1 MHTTGNRP
9 QAHAQQ
15 PPQHRPLATAAPIPT
30 TAPFSP
36 SVPIRSLQD
45 VQRLEARPLAE
56 ALPVQSTYEIFV
68 NSACAFGDKTALTFL
83 PTADPAQE
91 PVRWSY
97 AQLLHGIHQ
106 TANLLHHL
114 GVGPEDAV
122 AVLLPGCLEYHLA
135 LWGGEAAGIV
145 QPLNPMLTDEKIAAM
160 MTLARAKVL
169 IAYGTEGD
177 LGYWSKA
184 LRLRA
189 LVPTLTTV
197 LRVAPHDEAPGT
209 AGPLPEGT
217 MDLAARHQHSGDHL
231 VSRRRIAA
239 SDIAAYFHTGGTTG
253 APKLAR
259 HSHGAQV
266 FTAWGSVQM
275 QGIATA
281 DVGINGYPLFHVAG
295 VLPGSLA
302 ALSAGVETIIPTP
315 GLFRNREVVANYWRL
330 VERYRC
336 TYLSAVPTVLAA
348 LANVP
353 LEGADISTL
362 RYCRT
367 GAAILAPEL
376 AARFERL
383 FGLHI
388 HESLGM
394 TEMAGISTITPPGV
408 HAPAGCVGWRL
419 PYTQLRVVALDAQ
432 GNASDQDM
440 PPGQPGMVLFKS
452 PNLFSG
458 FLDAADTAKA
468 FTQDGWLAT
477 GDLGLVDEQ
486 GRLHLSGR
494 SKDLIIRSGH
504 NIDPKVIEDAL
515 GAHPAVQLCAA
526 VGAPDAYAG
535 ELPVVYATLR
545 PGVQVTEAELMAF
558 TAERVDEAVARP
570 RWVQVIETM
579 PVTNVGKIY
588 KPELRQ
594 RAACHTVQ
602 ALVDGVC
609 AEAPH
614 QPRPAVGPVGDKA
627 VHVTVPESPGA
638 AKLQALLR
646 TVLEPLPITLHIA
659 TAPAPKSPQAPSA
672 SA

>member
-1 MHTTGNRP
+1 MRHP
-9 QAHAQQ
+9 SL
-15 PPQHRPLATAAPIPT
+15 PPLHSPFAPG
-30 TAPFSP
+30 AP
-36 SVPIRSLQD
+36 VRSLQD
-45 VQRLEARPLAE
+45 VERLEARPLAE

-68 NSACAFGDKTALTFL
+68 NSAAAFGDKTALAFL
-83 PTADPAQE
+83 PIADPGVE
-91 PVRWSY
+91 PIRWSY
-97 AQLLHGIHQ
+97 AQLLTGIHQ

-114 GVGPEDAV
+114 GVGPQDAV

-169 IAYGTEGD
+169 IAYGGEGD

-197 LRVAPHDEAPGT
+197 LRVAPHDEATGTTPALPPGV
-209 AGPLPEGT
+209 L
-217 MDLAARHQHSGDHL
+217 DLAARRQHPGDHL
-231 VSRRRIAA
+231 VSGRRIVA

-275 QGIATA
+275 QGIRPE

-302 ALSAGVETIIPTP
+302 ALSAGVETIIPTT
-315 GLFRNREVVANYWRL
+315 GLFRNREVIANYWRL

-353 LEGADISTL
+353 LDGADIATL

-408 HAPAGCVGWRL
+408 NAPAGCVGWRL

-432 GNASDQDM
+432 GNASDQDL
-440 PPGQPGMVLFKS
+440 PPGQPGMVLFQS

-468 FTQDGWLAT
+468 FTHDGWLAT
-477 GDLGLVDEQ
+477 GDLGFVDDQ

-535 ELPVVYATLR
+535 ELPVVYATLV
-545 PGVQVTEAELMAF
+545 PGAPAVTEAELLAF

-570 RWVQVIETM
+570 RWVQVLQTM

-588 KPELRQ
+588 KPDLRQ

-609 AEAPH
+609 GQATDGLRPQV
-614 QPRPAVGPVGDKA
+614 QPEGDNAVR
-627 VHVTVPESPGA
+627 VTVAPGPDA
-638 AKLQALLR
+638 DALQARLR
-646 TVLEPLPITLHIA
+646 EVLAPLPLTVRV
-659 TAPAPKSPQAPSA
+659 TTGPAPGSPQTA
-672 SA
+672 

>member
-1 MHTTGNRP
+1 MRHP
-9 QAHAQQ
+9 LQ
-15 PPQHRPLATAAPIPT
+15 PPFAPGP
-30 TAPFSP
+30 P
-36 SVPIRSLQD
+36 VRSLQD
-45 VQRLEARPLAE
+45 VERIEARPLAE

-68 NSACAFGDKTALTFL
+68 NSAHAFGNKTALTFL
-83 PTADPAQE
+83 PTADPSAE
-91 PVRWSY
+91 PIRWSY
-97 AQLLHGIHQ
+97 AQLLTGIHQ

-169 IAYGTEGD
+169 IAYGGEGD

-197 LRVAPHDEAPGT
+197 LRVAPHDEAPGAAPALP
-209 AGPLPEGT
+209 AGVL
-217 MDLAARHQHSGDHL
+217 DLAARHQHPGDHL
-231 VSRRRIAA
+231 ASGRRIAA

-275 QGIATA
+275 QGIRPE

-302 ALSAGVETIIPTP
+302 ALSAGVETIIPTT
-315 GLFRNREVVANYWRL
+315 GLFRNREVIANYWRL

-353 LEGADISTL
+353 LDGADISTL

-383 FGLHI
+383 FNLRI

-408 HAPAGCVGWRL
+408 NAPAGCVGWRL

-432 GNASDQDM
+432 GNASDQDL
-440 PPGQPGMVLFKS
+440 PPGQPGMVLFQS

-468 FTQDGWLAT
+468 FTADGWLAT
-477 GDLGLVDEQ
+477 GDLGFVDDQ

-545 PGVQVTEAELMAF
+545 PGVQVTEAELTAF

-609 AEAPH
+609 TEAPGS
-614 QPRPAVGPVGDKA
+614 PRPQVQPEGDNAVR
-627 VHVTVPESPGA
+627 VTVAPGPDA
-638 AKLQALLR
+638 DALQARLR
-646 TVLEPLPITLHIA
+646 EVLAPLPLTVRVTA
-659 TAPAPKSPQAPSA
+659 APAAGSPQTA
-672 SA
+672 